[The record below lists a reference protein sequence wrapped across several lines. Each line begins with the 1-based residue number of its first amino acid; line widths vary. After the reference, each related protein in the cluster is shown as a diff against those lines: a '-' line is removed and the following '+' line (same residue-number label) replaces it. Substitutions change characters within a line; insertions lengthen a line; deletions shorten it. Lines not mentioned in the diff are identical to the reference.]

1 MPRNF
6 TWKHCLMLLV
16 LSIMS
21 FALYAQTQTVNGI
34 VKDQLGET
42 VVGASILEKGTS
54 NGCTTDLDGKFSLKT
69 KPGATLLISFVG
81 YETQEVKVT
90 PGKTMEIT
98 LSENAEL
105 VEEVVVVG
113 YGTQKKKL
121 VTGSTIQVTSEDLM
135 KQNTTNAVG
144 ALYSSVPG
152 VNIVASNGQ
161 PGADFN
167 ITIRGLNTTGGSG
180 PLYVIDGVAGGDINS
195 LNPSDIE
202 TIDILKDAASAA
214 IYGARA
220 SAGVVLITTKQ
231 GEKGKIKINYDGYFS
246 VQKPNFNGVRSVSGM
261 EYINLVDE
269 AFRSNGAKFD
279 GGDHYFNLEKL
290 MPVQWAQMKAGTFNG
305 TDWLRESVN
314 PDSYSFNNSLTI
326 TGGSDTNHYAL
337 GITNSQSDGTLG
349 YPKKT
354 YYDRTTIRMNSDYV
368 LWKYKNRDII
378 RFGENLTTSIYS
390 SNSVSQG
397 NIYDNAIHTAL
408 TYTPLLPAYKSDGSF
423 YTYEDQV
430 KDGWQQADGAYNL
443 LESYGIG
450 ESENK
455 RIRLQGNAWLEINPH
470 KDWTLKSTYG
480 YGLYINNRRYY
491 TPTYQLSGTNS
502 EIKDKAQ
509 QESSI
514 SYRWS
519 WENTIAW
526 KHKFGKHA
534 VDALF
539 GTSIEGTGW
548 GQNLGGSRKDTK
560 FGTWESANL
569 SSSDSDIDSENVNIW
584 GGNTVPYNSIVSFFG
599 RANYN
604 YKETYLLTLIMRE
617 DGSCNFAKG
626 RRWGFFPSV
635 SAGWV
640 LSNEKFME
648 STQSWLDFLKVRA
661 SWGENG
667 NCSISNFQY
676 AATVALNAPYDFTM
690 GGTSTSTGA
699 YPDIIPNPDLTWE
712 TTVQTDLGIDARFL
726 RSRLGFTF
734 DWYNKETK
742 DWLVNAP
749 SLASYGTG
757 SPVINGGAVRNRGF
771 EIGLTWND
779 KVGKDFRYGV
789 SANMSYNKNKV
800 LNIDN
805 ADGILHGGINVIAQ
819 NISQYN
825 TFEARPGKPIGYFTG
840 IASEGIFQNQAEID
854 AWNSAGKAFMD
865 GYEAA
870 KPGDVKWIDQ
880 NGDGNFNNDDVV
892 EIGNPHPDVNI
903 GFSVNL
909 SWKGI
914 DFSFSGSGAFGHQI
928 LQSYRSF
935 ANSDVENY
943 TNNFVDRL
951 WTGEGS
957 TNKFPRF
964 TYGKHNNFYAKGY
977 VGDVW
982 CQDADYVKIR
992 TITLGYDF
1000 KHLFPKMPLQQ
1011 CRIYITGQN
1020 LLTFTGYDG
1029 MDPEVGYGY
1038 GYSWT
1043 SGIDIGSYP
1052 SPKTYM
1058 VGASLKF

>member
-6 TWKHCLMLLV
+6 TWKHCLMLFV

-21 FALYAQTQTVNGI
+21 IALYAQGQTVNGI
-34 VKDQLGET
+34 VKDQFGEP

-54 NGCTTDLDGKFSLKT
+54 NGCVTDIDGKFSLKT
-69 KPGATLLISFVG
+69 NPGAKLLVSYVG
-81 YETQEVKVT
+81 YETQEVAAVS
-90 PGKTMEIT
+90 GRTMEIG
-98 LSENAEL
+98 LRENAEL
-105 VEEVVVVG
+105 VDEVVVVG

-121 VTGSTIQVTSEDLM
+121 VTGATIQVTGEDIQ
-135 KQNTTNAVG
+135 KQNTTNPLG
-144 ALYSSVPG
+144 ALYSNVPG
-152 VNIVASNGQ
+152 VNIIASNGQ

-167 ITIRGLNTTGGSG
+167 ITIRGLNTTGNSG
-180 PLYVIDGVAGGDINS
+180 PLYVIDGIAGGDINS
-195 LNPSDIE
+195 LSPSDIE
-202 TIDILKDAASAA
+202 SIDILKDAASAA
-214 IYGARA
+214 IYGSRA
-220 SAGVVLITTKQ
+220 SAGVVLVTTRQ
-231 GEKGKIKINYDGYFS
+231 GEKGKIKVSYDGYFS
-246 VQKPNFNGVRSVSGM
+246 VQKPNFNGVHSVSAM

-290 MPVQWAQMKAGTFNG
+290 MPVQWKQIQNGTFNG
-305 TDWLRESVN
+305 TDWLHESTN
-314 PDSYSFNNSLTI
+314 PNSYSYNHSINI
-326 TGGSDTNHYAL
+326 TGGSELNHYAL
-337 GITNSQSDGTLG
+337 GFSKSSTDGTLG

-368 LWKYKNRDII
+368 LLKLKNREIVK
-378 RFGENLTTSIYS
+378 FGENFTLSLYE

-397 NIYDNAIHTAL
+397 NIYGNSIHTAL
-408 TYTPLLPAYKSDGSF
+408 TYTPLLPAYKADGSF
-423 YTYEDQV
+423 YTYEDQLA
-430 KDGWQQADGAYNL
+430 DGWQQADGAYNL
-443 LESYGIG
+443 LESYSYG

-455 RIRLQGNAWLEINPH
+455 RVRMQGNAWLEVNPL
-470 KDWTLKSTYG
+470 KDWKLRSVYG
-480 YGLYINNRRYY
+480 FGYYSNNKRSYDPIY
-491 TPTYQLSGTNS
+491 KLSGTN
-502 EIKDKAQ
+502 ENVKDKAQ
-509 QESSI
+509 QESSTN
-514 SYRWS
+514 YRWS
-519 WENTIAW
+519 WENTISW
-526 KHKFGKHA
+526 KHKFGSHN
-534 VDALF
+534 VDALV

-548 GQNLGGSRKDTK
+548 GQSLGGYRKQTK
-560 FGTWESANL
+560 FNLWESANL
-569 SSSDSDIDSENVNIW
+569 SSSGSDIDSENVGIW
-584 GGNTVPYNSIVSFFG
+584 GGNTVPYNNLISFFG

-604 YKETYLLTLIMRE
+604 YKETYLATVILRR
-617 DGSCNFAKG
+617 DGSSNFDKG
-626 RRWGFFPSV
+626 HRWGTFPSV

-640 LSNEKFME
+640 ISNEKFME
-648 STQSWLDFLKVRA
+648 STQKWLDFLKFRA
-661 SWGENG
+661 SWGQNG

-676 AATVALNAPYDFTM
+676 SATVSLDAPYDFTP
-690 GGTSTSTGA
+690 GGQSVSIGA
-699 YPDIIPNPDLTWE
+699 FPDIIPNPALTWE
-712 TTVQTDLGIDARFL
+712 TTEQTDLGIDARFFH
-726 RSRLGFTF
+726 SRLGFTF

-742 DWLVNAP
+742 DWLVKAP
-749 SLASYGTG
+749 ALATQGTG
-757 SPVINGGAVRNRGF
+757 NPVINGGAVRNRGI

-779 KVGKDFRYGV
+779 NIGDFRYGV
-789 SANMSYNKNKV
+789 SANMSTNSNKV
-800 LNIDN
+800 LYIDN
-805 ADGILHGGINVIAQ
+805 ADGILHGGTDVIAQ
-819 NISQYN
+819 NISTYN

-840 IASEGIFQNQAEID
+840 LASAGIFQNQAEID
-854 AWNSAGKAFMD
+854 AWNKEGKVFMD

-880 NGDGNFNNDDVV
+880 NGDGVFNNDDVV

-903 GFSVNL
+903 GFNINL

-914 DFSFSGSGAFGHQI
+914 DLAISGSGAFGHQI

-943 TNNFVDRL
+943 TNNFVSRL

-982 CQDADYVKIR
+982 CQDADYVKVRNI
-992 TITLGYDF
+992 TIGYDF

-1011 CRIYITGQN
+1011 CRIYFTGQN

-1052 SPKTYM
+1052 SPKSYM